1 MSEIQWSDQLLLD
14 FEPMDQVHREFI
26 DLLAQVEQAPD
37 DHLEEA
43 WTAMLG
49 HTTEHFGREDTW
61 MRKTNYGSAANHIM
75 QHRVVLNVLR
85 EGLDMIRSR
94 SFEPART
101 MARELAAWFAKHTQS
116 LDAALAQHL
125 RSTQADLKTLA
136 A

>member
-1 MSEIQWSDQLLLD
+1 MQTIQWSDQLLLD

-26 DLLAQVEQAPD
+26 DLLARVEQAPD
-37 DHLEEA
+37 EQLEEA
-43 WTAMLG
+43 WTAMLN
-49 HTTEHFGREDTW
+49 HTIEHFEREDKW
-61 MRKTNYGSAANHIM
+61 MRKTGYASAANHIM

-85 EGLDMIRSR
+85 EGLGMIKIR
-94 SFEPART
+94 SFEPVRT

-125 RSTQADLKTLA
+125 RSAQADLKTLA